1 MLKTFREIVPDNLRQ
16 EIKRILL
23 GRPKICPELYSWA
36 RANPSHAEIVKKF
49 WEPHRKQRPVP
60 TGLVGENPPQLFMDN
75 LEYQIF
81 HKTLFRIKNVQIR
94 GQDGLLFLPDGSVC
108 QQTSWMHSQIAG
120 NPAYLSPWKG
130 PEVYKQGNYSTLI
143 LFWGLGYYHWFAD
156 VLSMLHEAIELL
168 PKDTIFLIKKGFKQS
183 YSGEHYLP
191 TLNALG
197 IPKERLLEFDGT
209 ESLILE
215 NFWWQPPAAN
225 TDEQAPGALKWV
237 GQQISRSV
245 KPTSAEKAT
254 RIYISR
260 REPSA
265 RVVANEQEFM
275 LDLEGLGFQICW
287 LEGMPFEEQVR
298 LFRNAE
304 IVAGPHGAGFTN
316 LIFCRARTQV
326 VEILPEGYEKHFYW
340 GVSTELELD
349 YRFHL
354 AKAKVPGRRGEPD
367 MEIRTED
374 FIGALQELFSKTDMN
389 LRAV

>member
-1 MLKTFREIVPDNLRQ
+1 MPAHLRHEVQ
-16 EIKRILL
+16 RVLR
-23 GRPKICPELYSWA
+23 GRPRICPELYSWA

-60 TGLVGENPPQLFMDN
+60 TGLVGENPPQLFMDK
-75 LEYQIF
+75 LDYQIF

-120 NPAYLSPWKG
+120 NPAYLRPWKG

-245 KPTSAEKAT
+245 KPTSAEKST

-316 LIFCRARTQV
+316 LIFCREGTKV
-326 VEILPEGYEKHFYW
+326 VEILPEANEKHFYW
-340 GVSTELELD
+340 GVSEELKLD

-354 AKAKVPGRRGEPD
+354 AKAKFPGRRGEPD
-367 MEIRTED
+367 MEICKSD
-374 FIGALQELFSKTDMN
+374 FIEALRVLIEKSDMN
-389 LRAV
+389 QNLNLNL

>member
-1 MLKTFREIVPDNLRQ
+1 MPAHLRHEVQ
-16 EIKRILL
+16 RGLR
-23 GRPKICPELYSWA
+23 GRPRICPELYSWA

-316 LIFCRARTQV
+316 LIFCREGTKV
-326 VEILPEGYEKHFYW
+326 VEILPEANEKHFYW
-340 GVSTELELD
+340 GVSEELKLD

-354 AKAKVPGRRGEPD
+354 AKAKFPGRRGEPD
-367 MEIRTED
+367 MEICKSD
-374 FIGALQELFSKTDMN
+374 FIEALRVLIENSDMN
-389 LRAV
+389 QNLNLNL